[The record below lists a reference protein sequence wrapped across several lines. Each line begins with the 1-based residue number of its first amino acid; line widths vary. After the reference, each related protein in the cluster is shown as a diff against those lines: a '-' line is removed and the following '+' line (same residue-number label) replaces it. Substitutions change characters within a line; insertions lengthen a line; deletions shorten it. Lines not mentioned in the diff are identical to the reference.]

1 VQIETIEPVS
11 VSRRFFSNTLMNY
24 AGQGFIL
31 VLTFV
36 TAPYTVH
43 HLGPELFGILALV
56 QITAGFAGLLN
67 LGIGRAL
74 TKFVSELFWKGDF
87 QEINR
92 LFQTA
97 WATCLVAGFV
107 GLIALIGPKE
117 TIGRLFFRGGPEVN
131 VAIVGFAIY
140 VAAFGLF
147 TSMLLEAI
155 SALPAALQRFGICN
169 AINVL
174 AGTVRCLGP
183 VIVLAGGYSIRA
195 VLIVTLASNVLAV
208 AAFAVVSRRLIPG
221 LNLLPNFSWDA
232 FRKLFAF
239 SLPLLLSA
247 LFALIVMRADRFIL
261 AYYMPLVAVAFYTLP
276 YSISE
281 KASSG
286 VANITSVVFP
296 FTSELHSMGSRDKV
310 HELYL
315 RSTKILMLVTMPIT
329 VILVTVPG
337 QILRYWLGPEYAAQ
351 GAVALSV
358 LGAATFLNVV
368 SAVPT
373 VSSLGVGQAW
383 IPAAFAFATSAIS
396 LVANLLL
403 IPRHGING
411 AAFAALLPQALVVPV
426 FVYAVTR
433 LLKFSLWQL
442 LAHAFLRPAVCAA
455 IQLLIILALRQYINS
470 LATLAAVCLAALGI
484 FGFASFYGAVTPGE
498 RNALFRKPVRQ
509 RINVDP
515 ELRRKQLAAR
525 GF

>member
-1 VQIETIEPVS
+1 LQAEISQSHRAS
-11 VSRRFFSNTLMNY
+11 VSRRFFSNTLVNY

-31 VLTFV
+31 ALTFV

-56 QITAGFAGLLN
+56 QVTAGFAGLLN

-74 TKFVSELFWKGDF
+74 TKYVSELSWKGDF

-97 WATCLVAGFV
+97 WATCMMAGFV
-107 GLIALIGPKE
+107 GLAVLIGPRE
-117 TIGRLFFRGGPEVN
+117 TIGRLFFRGGPEVSG
-131 VAIVGFAIY
+131 ALVGFAIY

-169 AINVL
+169 AVNVL

-183 VIVLAGGYSIRA
+183 VVVLACGYSIRA
-195 VLIVTLASNVLAV
+195 VLVVTLASNLLAV
-208 AAFAVVSRRLIPG
+208 AAFAVVSRSLIPS
-221 LNLLPNFSWDA
+221 LNLLPSFSWPA
-232 FRKLFAF
+232 FRKLFTF

-247 LFALIVMRADRFIL
+247 VFTLIVVRVDRFIL
-261 AYYMPLVAVAFYTLP
+261 AYYMPLAAVAFYTLP

-281 KASSG
+281 KASMG

-296 FTSELHSMGSRDKV
+296 FTSELHSMGAHDKV

-329 VILVTVPG
+329 VILIAVPG
-337 QILRYWLGPEYAAQ
+337 PILRFWLGPEYAMQ
-351 GAVALSV
+351 GAVALSL
-358 LGAATFLNVV
+358 LGMATFLNAV

-383 IPAAFAFATSAIS
+383 MPAVFAFASSVIN

-403 IPRHGING
+403 IPRYGING
-411 AAFAALLPQALVVPV
+411 AAFASLLPQVLIVPV

-433 LLKFSLWQL
+433 MLKFSLWQL
-442 LAHAFLRPAVCAA
+442 LSQGFLRPAVCAA
-455 IQLLIILALRQYINS
+455 MQLVVILALRQYVNS
-470 LATLAAVCLAALGI
+470 LVTLVGLCLASLGI
-484 FGFASFYGAVTPGE
+484 YGLASMYGALTSEE
-498 RNALFRKPVRQ
+498 RSALFRIPARQ
-509 RINVDP
+509 QLSVEP
-515 ELRRKQLAAR
+515 EI
-525 GF
+525 

>member
-1 VQIETIEPVS
+1 MQIETAQPHRVN
-11 VSRRFFSNTLMNY
+11 VSRRFFSNTLINY

-56 QITAGFAGLLN
+56 QVTAGFAGLLN

-74 TKFVSELFWKGDF
+74 TKYVSGLFWQGDF

-97 WATCLVAGFV
+97 WATCMMAGFV
-107 GLIALIGPKE
+107 GLAILIGPRE

-131 VAIVGFAIY
+131 GAVAGFAIY

-169 AINVL
+169 AVNVL

-183 VIVLAGGYSIRA
+183 VIVLACGYSIRA
-195 VLIVTLASNVLAV
+195 VLIVTLASNLMAV
-208 AAFAVVSRRLIPG
+208 AAFAVISRSLIPG
-221 LNLLPNFSWDA
+221 LNLLPKFSWPA
-232 FRKLFAF
+232 FRKLFTF

-247 LFALIVMRADRFIL
+247 AFSLIIVRVDRFIL
-261 AYYMPLVAVAFYTLP
+261 AYYMPLAAVAFYTLP

-281 KASSG
+281 KASLG
-286 VANITSVVFP
+286 LVNITSVVFP
-296 FTSELHSMGSRDKV
+296 FTSELHAMGAHDKV

-329 VILVTVPG
+329 VILITVPG
-337 QILRYWLGPEYAAQ
+337 PILRFWLGPEYAAQ
-351 GAVALSV
+351 GAVVLSL
-358 LGAATFLNVV
+358 LGATTFLNAV

-383 IPAAFAFATSAIS
+383 MPAAFAFAASVIS

-403 IPRHGING
+403 IPRYGING

-442 LAHAFLRPAVCAA
+442 VSQGFLLPAACAA
-455 IQLLIILALRQYINS
+455 LQLVVILALRQYVNS
-470 LATLAAVCLAALGI
+470 LATLAGLCLASVGVFGLG
-484 FGFASFYGAVTPGE
+484 SLYGAITPAE
-498 RNALFRKPVRQ
+498 RSALFRISSGQ
-509 RINVDP
+509 QLNV
-515 ELRRKQLAAR
+515 ES
-525 GF
+525 

>member
-1 VQIETIEPVS
+1 MQIETAQPYRESVS
-11 VSRRFFSNTLMNY
+11 VSRRFFPNTLVNY

-31 VLTFV
+31 VLTVV
-36 TAPYTVH
+36 TTPYTVH

-56 QITAGFAGLLN
+56 QVTAGFAGFLN

-74 TKFVSELFWKGDF
+74 TKYVSELFWKGDF
-87 QEINR
+87 PEINR

-97 WATCLVAGFV
+97 CATCMMT
-107 GLIALIGPKE
+107 GLIGLIVLIGPRE
-117 TIGRLFFRGGPEVN
+117 TLGRLFFRGGPEVN
-131 VAIVGFAIY
+131 GAVVGFAIY

-155 SALPAALQRFGICN
+155 SAVPAALQRFGICN

-183 VIVLAGGYSIRA
+183 VIVLALGYSIRA

-208 AAFAVVSRRLIPG
+208 AVFAVVSRSLIPG
-221 LNLLPNFSWDA
+221 LNLVPNFSWSA
-232 FRKLFAF
+232 FRRLFAF

-247 LFALIVMRADRFIL
+247 LFTLIIVRVDRFIL
-261 AYYMPLVAVAFYTLP
+261 AYYMPLAAVAFYTLP

-281 KASSG
+281 KAASG
-286 VANITSVVFP
+286 FANITSVVFP
-296 FTSELHSMGSRDKV
+296 FTSELHSMGFQEKV

-329 VILVTVPG
+329 VILVTLPG
-337 QILRYWLGPEYAAQ
+337 PILRFWVGPEYAAQ
-351 GAVALSV
+351 GAAVLGL

-383 IPAAFAFATSAIS
+383 MPAAFTFAASVIS

-403 IPRHGING
+403 IPRFGIKG
-411 AAFAALLPQALVVPV
+411 AAFAALLPQLLVVPV

-433 LLKFSLWQL
+433 LLKFSLWRL
-442 LAHAFLRPAVCAA
+442 VSHAYLRPAACAA
-455 IQLLIILALRQYINS
+455 LQLVVILALRQYVNS
-470 LATLAAVCLAALGI
+470 LLTLAGLCLASVGIYGLGSI
-484 FGFASFYGAVTPGE
+484 YGAITPEE
-498 RNALFRKPVRQ
+498 RSALFGKSYCVPV
-509 RINVDP
+509 P
-515 ELRRKQLAAR
+515 
-525 GF
+525 